1 MKRSALLCIVL
12 AALLLLSGCTAPAFL
27 ARLFPGDAVETADGL
42 FLYRVA
48 SDPSDGGSLIRT
60 APCPPSV
67 GVAPDPG
74 TLLAAFAAPA
84 GDGDLACALPSG
96 VTVDGWTLE
105 NNVITLDFSPSFL
118 DIPDMERTVAA
129 LCAALTL
136 CQLDEVE
143 AVSVTSDGQTL
154 FAGLMPEDAL
164 LDASESDPYTRQLR
178 LYFPDADGRYLV
190 SEYHSLTLDETTSPE
205 RYVIEELLRGPNSGE
220 LRSVLPAG
228 TVLRSCATADGV
240 CTVDLSREFYD
251 NRPRTALGERLVLY
265 AVVDS
270 LTALSGVDRVRFLIE
285 GEPADEYVYRSL
297 AEPLERYDEPVG
309 PVSAPKGELDAD
321 LYLTLPG
328 LASITALPFRV
339 STQDFASDEEAVLS
353 ALLNA
358 AEPGYPAIFPG
369 TGSVID
375 IASQGTVCTVDLSE
389 SFFVSLP
396 EAARGTA
403 VQSIAATLCAL
414 PDIAAVR
421 FTVGG
426 SDAVFDGV
434 DWSGP
439 WRDFTET
446 EVQ

>member
-1 MKRSALLCIVL
+1 MKRISFLCLLL

-27 ARLFPGDAVETADGL
+27 SGLFSADTADSSEAL
-42 FLYRVA
+42 LVYRLA
-48 SDPSDGGSLIRT
+48 ADPADGGVLVRTQSYPLPDSDTDTLETLLTLLHTPSGDSELQCAMPSGVSLEDW
-60 APCPPSV
+60 SFEN
-67 GVAPDPG
+67 GVVTLAFSDAFLETPDMDRS
-74 TLLAAFAAPA
+74 LAAF
-84 GDGDLACALPSG
+84 
-96 VTVDGWTLE
+96 
-105 NNVITLDFSPSFL
+105 
-118 DIPDMERTVAA
+118 
-129 LCAALTL
+129 CAALTL

-143 AVSVTSDGQTL
+143 AVTVTAGGQTL

-164 LDASESDPYTRQLR
+164 LDAAESDPYTRQLR
-178 LYFPDADGRYLV
+178 LYFPDADGRYLI
-190 SEYHSLTLDETTSPE
+190 SEYHSLTLDEDTSPE
-205 RYVIEELLRGPNSGE
+205 RYVVEELLRGPNGGE
-220 LRSVLPAG
+220 LRSVIPAG
-228 TVLRSCATADGV
+228 TVLRSCSTADGV

-270 LTALSGVDRVRFLIE
+270 LTALSGVDSVHFLIE
-285 GEPADEYVYRSL
+285 GKPVGEYVYRSL
-297 AEPLERYDEPVG
+297 AEPLERYEEPIG
-309 PVSAPKGELDAD
+309 PASAPKGELDAE
-321 LYLTLPG
+321 LYLALPG
-328 LASITALPFRV
+328 LASIAALPFRV
-339 STQDFASDEEAVLS
+339 STRDFASDEEAVLT

-369 TGSVID
+369 TGSIID
-375 IASQGTVCTVDLSE
+375 ITTQGKICAVDLSE

-414 PDIAAVR
+414 PNIDAVR

-439 WRDFTET
+439 WREFSET

>member
-1 MKRSALLCIVL
+1 MKRSAVLCIVL
-12 AALLLLSGCTAPAFL
+12 AALLLLSGCAAPAFL
-27 ARLFPGDAVETADGL
+27 SGL
-42 FLYRVA
+42 FSPDAAESTESLQVYRLAADPTESGALVLPEA
-48 SDPSDGGSLIRT
+48 YPLPNGDTDELETLITLLRTPSGDSALRCAMPAGVSLEDWSFENDVVTLVFSEPFREVSDMDRS
-60 APCPPSV
+60 
-67 GVAPDPG
+67 
-74 TLLAAFAAPA
+74 LAAF
-84 GDGDLACALPSG
+84 
-96 VTVDGWTLE
+96 
-105 NNVITLDFSPSFL
+105 
-118 DIPDMERTVAA
+118 
-129 LCAALTL
+129 CAALTL

-143 AVSVTSDGQTL
+143 AVTVACAGQTL
-154 FAGLMPEDAL
+154 YAGLTPEDAL
-164 LDASESDPYTRQLR
+164 LNDEPADPYSRQLR
-178 LYFPDADGRYLV
+178 LYFPDADGRYLI

-220 LRSVLPAG
+220 LRSVLPVG
-228 TVLRSCATADGV
+228 TVLRSCATSDGV

-270 LTALSGVDRVRFLIE
+270 LTALSGVDSVRFLIE
-285 GEPADEYVYRSL
+285 GEPVDTYVYRSL
-297 AEPLERYDEPVG
+297 SEPLERYDEPVG

-328 LASITALPFRV
+328 LATITALPFRV
-339 STQDFASDEEAVLS
+339 GTQDFASDEEAVLS
-353 ALLNA
+353 ALLSA

-375 IASQGTVCTVDLSE
+375 ITSQGTVCTVDLSE

-426 SDAVFDGV
+426 SDAVFDGD

-439 WRDFTET
+439 WREFTET